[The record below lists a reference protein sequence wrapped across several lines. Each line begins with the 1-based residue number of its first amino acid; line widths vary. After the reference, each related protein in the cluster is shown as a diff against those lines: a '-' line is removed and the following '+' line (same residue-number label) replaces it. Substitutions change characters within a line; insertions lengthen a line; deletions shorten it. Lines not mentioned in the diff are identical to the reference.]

1 MPVSLVM
8 GDGGGD
14 VVTAE
19 VKGDSPIGTAG
30 DRGVRGHRTCMHAGL
45 PVLWGIKARQKL
57 FCVHFV

>member
-45 PVLWGIKARQKL
+45 PVQ
-57 FCVHFV
+57 